1 MTLQQGATK
10 EQIYPAICQLE
21 AGNPDSFLILEI
33 ESDKIE
39 CVQAYRESDGSY
51 HVEILRKG
59 GNATE
64 FGGIRIMTRD
74 NVSLSDTLQIFRG
87 IAEAGD
93 TSTIYKQYAPFKDN
107 TTRLLHERED
117 AHDIVQGRKASMDKA
132 ASRGEIIKTLCNL
145 VPGDV
150 NSFLTVEIGG
160 KVIDSIQAKRDKN
173 GLYHIEV
180 LQKGGDPGL
189 FDGIKILAM
198 DDVKQETAIR
208 IFLAVIK
215 KKDISDIPGGKFRD
229 TTKAAAR
236 AQRQQGRPGI

>member
-1 MTLQQGATK
+1 MTLQKGASKK
-10 EQIYPAICQLE
+10 EIYSAICGLE

-33 ESDKIE
+33 GSDSIDS
-39 CVQAYRESDGSY
+39 VQAYRKGENTF
-51 HVEILRKG
+51 HVEILKKG
-59 GNATE
+59 VNASQ
-64 FGGIRIMTRD
+64 FGGLRILTRD
-74 NVSLSDTLQIFRG
+74 KVSLSDTLQIFKG

-93 TSTIYKQYAPFKDN
+93 TSTIFRQYVPFKDN

-117 AHDIVQGRKASMDKA
+117 AHDFVQGRKASMDKE
-132 ASRGEIIKTLCNL
+132 ASRGQIIKTLCNL

-160 KVIDSIQAKRDKN
+160 KVIDRIQAKRDKN

-215 KKDISDIPGGKFRD
+215 KKDISDIPGEQFKD
-229 TTKAAAR
+229 ITKAAAK
-236 AQRQQGRPGI
+236 AQ